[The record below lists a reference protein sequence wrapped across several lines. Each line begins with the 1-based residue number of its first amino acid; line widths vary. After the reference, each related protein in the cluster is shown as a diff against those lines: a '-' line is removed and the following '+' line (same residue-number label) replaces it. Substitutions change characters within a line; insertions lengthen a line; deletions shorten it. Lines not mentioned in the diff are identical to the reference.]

1 MSMGARW
8 VMMMSFSGIGLV
20 ASMFDGNV
28 ASKSK
33 ILHTGTN
40 FDNTYEDNYE
50 ISICYVSSKY

>member
-1 MSMGARW
+1 
-8 VMMMSFSGIGLV
+8 MMMSFSGIGLV